1 MTSAI
6 VEMPA
11 SEAMDYSNATAA
23 AAALTSLL
31 SAAAEKQWWFY
42 NAVSTLRKVS
52 RVETKINEC
61 AVGVW
66 RQI

>member
-1 MTSAI
+1 LNKKVKRFFTFMTSAI

-31 SAAAEKQWWFY
+31 SAAAEKQW
-42 NAVSTLRKVS
+42 
-52 RVETKINEC
+52 
-61 AVGVW
+61 
-66 RQI
+66 